1 MTLRKFLMAA
11 MVVCMMTVVAVAAS
25 IDGKWTGEMQTPNGT
40 RPVTFTFTADGTTL
54 NGSTTGRNGEVKITN
69 GKIDGDNVSFDV
81 VREMNGNT
89 MTTHYTGTVSGGELK
104 LKVQMADREPR
115 DLVLKKQTT

>member
-11 MVVCMMTVVAVAAS
+11 MVVCMMTVVAFAAS

-54 NGSTTGRNGEVKITN
+54 NGSTTGRSGEVKITN